1 MSARQTVERNFQAKL
16 VKELKARY
24 PNSIIFKN
32 DAIQGIPDIL
42 MLESNTWAALECKRS
57 AKASHRP
64 NQDYYVQKMNEMSFA
79 RFIYPENKEEVL
91 NELEQSLQA
100 NRRSRIHRRK

>member
-16 VKELKARY
+16 VKELKTRY
-24 PNSIIFKN
+24 PKSIIFKN

-42 MLESNTWAALECKRS
+42 MLHENTWAALECKRS
-57 AKASHRP
+57 ANAPHRP
-64 NQDYYVQKMNEMSFA
+64 NQDYYVQKMNQMSFA

-100 NRRSRIHRRK
+100 RRRSRIHRRK